1 MTRMILMLTAPC
13 VSYKASSAAFFCL
26 CDQSNTFW
34 ERCSILS
41 ASDDLGQIKPR
52 KYYSPFSSEL
62 PLNFV
67 ANFPIHKISLNL
79 FVIISKTFKI
89 YNPFFVLLIN
99 GHFESMVAVSDFALP
114 TYFPPFKSSSA
125 DRPTQLVFYVFFWLK
140 RLSWSERRLTGLP
153 DTIKMWHPSIAS
165 RELFLTFVFFVFL
178 GRIRYALKNKLRDYL
193 GIFPI
198 GGGRVFPI
206 PKTFVNWPSVFLH
219 AKFRSFWGR
228 KTEFWEFGKNV
239 LKFQSTLKST
249 ALLGIAW
256 RHCNWG

>member
-1 MTRMILMLTAPC
+1 MLCHCTFHEEESFECCCRLSFPVMSPYIRHLLRLSLRNLTRPTKMITMTRMMLMLTAPC

-79 FVIISKTFKI
+79 FVIISKTSKI

-99 GHFESMVAVSDFALP
+99 GHFESMVAVSDSALP

-125 DRPTQLVFYVFFWLK
+125 DRPTQLVFYVFFWHKL
-140 RLSWSERRLTGLP
+140 LSWSERRLTGLP
-153 DTIKMWHPSIAS
+153 DTIKMWHPLLRQENFPWRLSF
-165 RELFLTFVFFVFL
+165 LFSWV
-178 GRIRYALKNKLRDYL
+178 
-193 GIFPI
+193 
-198 GGGRVFPI
+198 
-206 PKTFVNWPSVFLH
+206 
-219 AKFRSFWGR
+219 
-228 KTEFWEFGKNV
+228 
-239 LKFQSTLKST
+239 
-249 ALLGIAW
+249 ALLQCTLLLGFLRW
-256 RHCNWG
+256 PL